1 MNKVEIEAQ
10 VAEEL
15 GIKKAEV
22 ERVVSAFL
30 GCIEDTLK
38 RGEPVQLVRFA
49 TFRPMKRKA
58 RMGKNPLD
66 GSDLEIPESIRVQFK
81 PGKNLKDLPLK

>member
-15 GIKKAEV
+15 GIKKSDV
-22 ERVVSAFL
+22 ERVVNSFL

-38 RGEPVQLVRFA
+38 RGESVQLVRFA
-49 TFRPMKRKA
+49 TFRPVKRKA

-66 GSDLEIPESIRVQFK
+66 GSDLEIPEAMRVQFK

>member
-10 VAEEL
+10 VAEQL
-15 GIKKAEV
+15 GIKKSEV
-22 ERVVSAFL
+22 ERVVGAFL

-38 RGEPVQLVRFA
+38 RGESVQLVRFA
-49 TFRPMKRKA
+49 TFQPVRRKA

-66 GSDLEIPESIRVQFK
+66 GSDLEIPESVRVKFK
-81 PGKNLKDLPLK
+81 PGKNLKDIPIK